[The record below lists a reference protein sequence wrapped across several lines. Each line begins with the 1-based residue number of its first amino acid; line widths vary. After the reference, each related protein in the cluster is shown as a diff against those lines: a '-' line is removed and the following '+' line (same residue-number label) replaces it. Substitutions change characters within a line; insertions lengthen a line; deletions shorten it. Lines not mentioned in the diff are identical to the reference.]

1 MSPRYTT
8 LMASLPPLG
17 GLFEAREPAISRLKL
32 QSRLA
37 LIHPDDRRSLDLA
50 IGLLSQGLLDTESE
64 PATAPSTAVNPA
76 RTRGPDAELLA
87 EARRFFAEVS
97 NPMLRQ
103 LVSQRLDLRTV
114 VAALRRRH
122 RGESEPPRGR
132 EWGFGSLVAT
142 IERHWSEPTLGLG
155 GRFPWIAEA
164 VRLLEGNDLI
174 GLERQL
180 FTLIWRDLD
189 RLGQGH
195 NFDFEAVILYLARW
209 SLVERWSNYDA
220 GAAAQRFRQLV
231 SGGLGRFTDTLALR
245 TA

>member
-32 QSRLA
+32 QSRLG
-37 LIHPDDRRSLDLA
+37 LLHPNDRRSLDLA
-50 IGLLSQGLLDTESE
+50 IGILSQGLLETEGE
-64 PATAPSTAVNPA
+64 LAN
-76 RTRGPDAELLA
+76 GPIPTSPTKDSGRDAALLGDA
-87 EARRFFAEVS
+87 SQFFRDVS
-97 NPMLRQ
+97 NPLLRQ
-103 LVSQRLDLRTV
+103 LVSHRLNMRTV

-122 RGESEPPRGR
+122 RGENEPPRGR
-132 EWGFGSLVAT
+132 EWGFGSLVPT

-155 GRFPWIAEA
+155 GRFPWIGEV
-164 VRLLEGNDLI
+164 VRLLEDNDLI

-189 RLGQGH
+189 RLAQGH
-195 NFDFEAVILYLARW
+195 NFDFEAVVIYLARW

-220 GAAAQRFRQLV
+220 AAAARRFRQLV
-231 SGGLGRFTDTLALR
+231 SDGLGRFTNTIAVC